1 MAKLIKNVKIK
12 KVNWDK
18 ILTKEVVFRL
28 SQPAMPYV
36 PTPKQE
42 NVSAVVGL
50 LVVAI
55 VFIIGINIGLFVA
68 NFLKEPTWHSP
79 NGCALQVLP
88 TK

>member
-1 MAKLIKNVKIK
+1 MTK
-12 KVNWDK
+12 
-18 ILTKEVVFRL
+18 LTKKEEKI
-28 SQPAMPYV
+28 SD
-36 PTPKQE
+36 
-42 NVSAVVGL
+42 VVGL

-79 NGCALQVLP
+79 KGCPLFVSE

>member
-1 MAKLIKNVKIK
+1 MTK
-12 KVNWDK
+12 
-18 ILTKEVVFRL
+18 LTKKE
-28 SQPAMPYV
+28 
-36 PTPKQE
+36 E
-42 NVSAVVGL
+42 NISAVVGL

-79 NGCALQVLP
+79 KGCPLFVSE